1 MDDMAELAVEPR
13 EMPWPDNIPGF
24 FIGQMAEEEMK
35 DIEVSIGRIHM
46 VLAWLHTF
54 FVLAAP
60 GADEAGVIPEG
71 RDESPNS
78 FRRIDNIVMNDDVD
92 RVDVQVQPWIPIEP
106 QDTHAHDAGEMV
118 AYEMLEMLEPFV
130 RAAGALMELNVDG
143 MIEEAV
149 PRNAPVQQDVQGM
162 DAAEQM
168 EDEMLGPFMDWIIE
182 PVVPLHAP
190 VQQDTQGIEEQQKEQ
205 DMQENVRSFDD
216 IPGTRKKTK
225 GQRKATHRCK
235 CCPTSRFGGEREDGT
250 WPLDLERAVGWKNPI
265 TMRLSTR
272 EFQKGCRD
280 HVRSKNGRHRFWK
293 TVERVDE
300 MPTSGSVSSSQQD
313 RESLKKGGKIL
324 EGLFHKY
331 VESWNGYENIN
342 DYEKEGVIIKFEQA
356 RRVLQKW
363 NIEISPLSEKLKD
376 PK

>member
-1 MDDMAELAVEPR
+1 VP
-13 EMPWPDNIPGF
+13 
-24 FIGQMAEEEMK
+24 
-35 DIEVSIGRIHM
+35 
-46 VLAWLHTF
+46 
-54 FVLAAP
+54 
-60 GADEAGVIPEG
+60 
-71 RDESPNS
+71 
-78 FRRIDNIVMNDDVD
+78 
-92 RVDVQVQPWIPIEP
+92 VQPLIAIEP
-106 QDTHAHDAGEMV
+106 QDILALDAGEMV
-118 AYEMLEMLEPFV
+118 DMEELAIGMPWPADEGAGDRVDVPVQPWIAMERPLIPDPMPWPGNGGDRFDVPVQPLAYEMLGPFE